1 LTQEQNEN
9 TLLENIAEDKMAGK
23 NLIKNSFE
31 FVVFGGVLATMVFWA
46 EIVHSF
52 TG

>member
-1 LTQEQNEN
+1 M
-9 TLLENIAEDKMAGK
+9 EDDMNKL
-23 NLIKNSFE
+23 NLIKSSFE
-31 FVVFGGVLATMVFWA
+31 FLVFGGVMVTMVFWA

>member
-1 LTQEQNEN
+1 MKNW
-9 TLLENIAEDKMAGK
+9 
-23 NLIKNSFE
+23 NLIKSGFE
-31 FVVFGGVLATMVFWA
+31 FVVFGGALGMMVFWA

>member
-1 LTQEQNEN
+1 MKPIK
-9 TLLENIAEDKMAGK
+9 LLK
-23 NLIKNSFE
+23 NGFE
-31 FVVFGGVLATMVFWA
+31 LFVFGGVMATLVFWA

>member
-1 LTQEQNEN
+1 MIN
-9 TLLENIAEDKMAGK
+9 K
-23 NLIKNSFE
+23 NFLKGSFE
-31 FVVFGGVLATMVFWA
+31 LVVFSGVLATMVFWA

>member
-1 LTQEQNEN
+1 MT
-9 TLLENIAEDKMAGK
+9 GK
-23 NLIKNSFE
+23 NILKSSFE
-31 FVVFGGVLATMVFWA
+31 LVVFSGVLATMVFWA

>member
-1 LTQEQNEN
+1 MEVQMT
-9 TLLENIAEDKMAGK
+9 GK

>member
-1 LTQEQNEN
+1 MTKLK
-9 TLLENIAEDKMAGK
+9 LAKSG
-23 NLIKNSFE
+23 FE
-31 FVVFGGVLATMVFWA
+31 LVVFGGVMATLVFWA

>member
-1 LTQEQNEN
+1 MSKRNYL
-9 TLLENIAEDKMAGK
+9 K
-23 NLIKNSFE
+23 NGFE
-31 FVVFGGVLATMVFWA
+31 FVVFASVLATLVFWS